1 MKLSDMKISSHA
13 AKVAAAE
20 KTVRKVA
27 AAEELAAKFAAT
39 QALTDRIGR
48 LTKIGGLDSMTKLS
62 RQLAE
67 QQKTL
72 DAFARPKYLEAFD
85 GMAAATPKTREYTTR
100 ELPSI
105 PQLHIPPN
113 PIHETNRRLATIEER
128 FDKMQEIAAQG
139 AQIATSLQVSAAE
152 FLAKF
157 DDVASKNDKT
167 AGRAVKIAI
176 AAAIMAAVVPIGQT
190 LYSEIWK
197 ARSDAVEMQKIV
209 SELKAELGTLRDAQ
223 KQTAER
229 FGEVIGVSNSDIAS
243 TLREVRDAIARTP
256 PTPAIPATSS
266 PNSP

>member
-1 MKLSDMKISSHA
+1 MKLSDMKVASHA
-13 AKVAAAE
+13 AKIAAAE
-20 KTVRKVA
+20 NTVQKA
-27 AAEELAAKFAAT
+27 AAVAKITEKFASA
-39 QALTDRIGR
+39 QALADRIGR
-48 LTKIGGLDSMTKLS
+48 LTKTGGLDSMTKLS

-85 GMAAATPKTREYTTR
+85 AVAATPKMPEYMTR

-105 PQLHIPPN
+105 PQIHIPPN
-113 PIHETNRRLATIEER
+113 PIHETNRRLATIEDQ

-152 FLAKF
+152 FLTKF
-157 DDVASKNDKT
+157 DDVATKNDKT

-197 ARSDAVEMQKIV
+197 ARSDAAEMQKIV
-209 SELKAELGTLRDAQ
+209 SELKSELGTLRDAQ
-223 KQTAER
+223 KHTAER
-229 FGEVIGVSNSDIAS
+229 LGEVIGVSNSDIAT
-243 TLREVRDAIARTP
+243 TLREVRDAIARS
-256 PTPAIPATSS
+256 TPAPPISGKSLPDS
-266 PNSP
+266 P